1 MNTSYAIGKAKV
13 MYTLYFLTS
22 NNVYVYVK
30 NISKN
35 YDKVRELYPDYDF
48 NPNPHGRIYKLNSQR
63 IIKKI

>member
-30 NISKN
+30 NILKN

-48 NPNPHGRIYKLNSQR
+48 NPNPHGRIYKLN
-63 IIKKI
+63 